1 MPSKA
6 TAPWRSYL
14 SRRFCLALLLS
25 LLLHLF
31 VVHGFGFLKLPVD
44 GTEPT
49 MIEARLVPLPP
60 KPPAKI
66 AARPAKPPK
75 PVKRP
80 QPQPA
85 EPVLEPLPPRLPI
98 PEPPAPSIA
107 APVAADAPAQ
117 PAPAVASEPPVQ
129 DTDADTPA
137 GDPKPAPATFIESEY
152 ELRRQ
157 VNPGAEPGKIGV
169 AHVSYKSDATGRY
182 SIKSVAEAT
191 GIVSLFV
198 SGRLRQESEGRIT
211 ENGLQPERFLYQYG
225 DNEAKAQ
232 HAEFD
237 WAGGVLQL
245 RSAKG
250 KSSVRLVPGAQD
262 LLSFMYQFMFTPP
275 LEEMTLNVTN
285 GKRLSTYNYSFEGE
299 EQIRTGLG
307 ELKTM
312 HISKSASDGK
322 DRTDV
327 WLAMDYQYI
336 PVKIRKTED
345 NGSVI
350 EEVVTRLSTDL
361 MK

>member
-1 MPSKA
+1 M
-6 TAPWRSYL
+6 
-14 SRRFCLALLLS
+14 
-25 LLLHLF
+25 
-31 VVHGFGFLKLPVD
+31 
-44 GTEPT
+44 
-49 MIEARLVPLPP
+49 
-60 KPPAKI
+60 
-66 AARPAKPPK
+66 
-75 PVKRP
+75 
-80 QPQPA
+80 
-85 EPVLEPLPPRLPI
+85 
-98 PEPPAPSIA
+98 
-107 APVAADAPAQ
+107 
-117 PAPAVASEPPVQ
+117 
-129 DTDADTPA
+129 
-137 GDPKPAPATFIESEY
+137 
-152 ELRRQ
+152 
-157 VNPGAEPGKIGV
+157 
-169 AHVSYKSDATGRY
+169 
-182 SIKSVAEAT
+182 
-191 GIVSLFV
+191 
-198 SGRLRQESEGRIT
+198 
-211 ENGLQPERFLYQYG
+211 QPERFLYQYG

-237 WAGGVLQL
+237 WAEGVLQL

-250 KSSVRLVPGAQD
+250 KSRVRLVPGTQD

-299 EQIRTGLG
+299 EQIQTGLG